1 MHRDERY
8 LRQESRDEMQCE
20 NDGHYRRCPGGDTGY
35 RLRPVPAGFR
45 ALVLGAGPYL
55 LLLLCPLS
63 MWFMMKSMSAHDD
76 QLSSMTEE
84 RSEQKPQPFRIK
96 E

>member
-35 RLRPVPAGFR
+35 RLRPVPAGPR
-45 ALVLGAGPYL
+45 ARTGCWAYL

-63 MWFMMKSMSAHDD
+63 MRFMMKSMSAHDD